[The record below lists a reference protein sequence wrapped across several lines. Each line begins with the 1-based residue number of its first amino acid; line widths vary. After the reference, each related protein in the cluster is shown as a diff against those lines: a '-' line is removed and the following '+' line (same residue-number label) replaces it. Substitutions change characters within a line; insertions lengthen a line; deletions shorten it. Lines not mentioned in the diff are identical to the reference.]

1 MDADIEVAKPKAPV
15 KQVDQNQPKKSETPH
30 VL

>member
-1 MDADIEVAKPKAPV
+1 MDIEIEKPKAPV
-15 KQVDQNQPKKSETPH
+15 KKVEKKAEPKKSETPH